1 MTKWIINNSLGK
13 QTKGIIKGHSK
24 TAHEMWN
31 FLHDSFTVGDEH
43 QKMILRNK
51 LDRLKFTT
59 DDDIHIFL
67 ATLQNIIDE
76 LEIIDTD
83 MSDCVKV
90 GILIRALPENLR
102 WVNVF
107 QYNDEWVKCCN
118 YVKRII
124 PDIIFSNIKERK
136 LQEENPRKYF
146 QCTNGK

>member
-1 MTKWIINNSLGK
+1 
-13 QTKGIIKGHSK
+13 
-24 TAHEMWN
+24 
-31 FLHDSFTVGDEH
+31 
-43 QKMILRNK
+43 MILRNK

-136 LQEENPRKYF
+136 LQEENPKIFSMYKWKVK
-146 QCTNGK
+146 TDPKVNI